1 MLTRRSD
8 IPFSGLGSRPVPASS
23 SRMQPF
29 FRAAIAAAVPLA
41 VITIWLALQIGGE
54 RVTGA
59 VRDISQLGAA
69 AAAVTSCLLMA
80 RRSAARTQRAWILLA
95 ASAGSALLGELAEAV
110 YTVVLGRDVPL
121 PSPADLGI
129 LGAIPFA
136 VAGLE
141 SFPTATGPYASGRRW
156 VLDAAMVAMSLLF
169 VSWAFGLDQIYRHAA
184 SPLSG
189 WIAIA
194 YPVGDIVIATA
205 IVVALRQSI
214 PAERARLVL
223 IVAGLALNAFFD
235 SASALLA
242 ANGNPSTFHDLLAAG
257 SMYGYTMVALA
268 PLYPANSRIR
278 DETEIALW
286 RVSPPPIRVPA
297 GWRLLLLSGAIRQYH
312 SSPRAPSTSS

>member
-1 MLTRRSD
+1 
-8 IPFSGLGSRPVPASS
+8 
-23 SRMQPF
+23 
-29 FRAAIAAAVPLA
+29 
-41 VITIWLALQIGGE
+41 
-54 RVTGA
+54 
-59 VRDISQLGAA
+59 
-69 AAAVTSCLLMA
+69 
-80 RRSAARTQRAWILLA
+80 
-95 ASAGSALLGELAEAV
+95 
-110 YTVVLGRDVPL
+110 
-121 PSPADLGI
+121 
-129 LGAIPFA
+129 
-136 VAGLE
+136 
-141 SFPTATGPYASGRRW
+141 
-156 VLDAAMVAMSLLF
+156 MVAMSLLF

-286 RVSPPPIRVPA
+286 RVALPHHGGGGAA
-297 GWRLLLLSGAIRQYH
+297 GGRRLCAAA
-312 SSPRAPSTSS
+312 RAVTDL